1 LTKNEGSAIIAAQR
15 NTRELEEVRPAC
27 REAEPDVVIYEK
39 EHRIFGEE
47 KEDLTGISV
56 SVLLSVGVFPCRI

>member
-1 LTKNEGSAIIAAQR
+1 M
-15 NTRELEEVRPAC
+15 EEVRPAC